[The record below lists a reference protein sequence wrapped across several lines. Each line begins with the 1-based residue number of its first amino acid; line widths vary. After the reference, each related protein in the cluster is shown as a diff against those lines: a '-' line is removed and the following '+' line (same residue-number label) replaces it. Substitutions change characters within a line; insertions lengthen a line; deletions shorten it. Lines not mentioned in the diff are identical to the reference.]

1 MVTAGYPAT
10 PPGDVSGS
18 VNQPPSD
25 PGIDRLEAVR
35 RLRRAVER
43 EPDSAEAHVRLGTAL
58 QEANDLEGAVA
69 AFRAA
74 AERDENF
81 WQGHF
86 RAGVALKGLGR
97 LAEAT
102 EALER
107 AARIVP
113 DDFIVRNVLVT
124 TLSGLG
130 RREEAVREG
139 QRALELKDRAAQEFF
154 RRSGFEGLRLT
165 RVSKPFAAGHPKRN
179 VIAFSL
185 WGDGPVY
192 TEGAIINAEISRY
205 IYGDWT
211 CRFYC
216 DNSVPKSVTQRL
228 AALGAQVVT
237 VDDELK
243 KVPGGLWRFFA
254 SDDPAVDRFLC
265 RDCDSR
271 LNTQERVA
279 VDEWIESGK
288 LFHVMRDHVYHM
300 ELILAG
306 MWGGVASALPN
317 LRELATKHWLFNRNR
332 WSDQYFLWGIVWPLV
347 RDDVF
352 SHDSHYRLGPS
363 VDFPKYGR
371 LPRHQH
377 VGGAAQDLGERARAP
392 APLAPVA
399 E

>member
-1 MVTAGYPAT
+1 MTEPPAH
-10 PPGDVSGS
+10 SG
-18 VNQPPSD
+18 N
-25 PGIDRLEAVR
+25 DRLEAAR
-35 RLRRAVER
+35 RLPQAAES
-43 EPDSAEAHVRLGTAL
+43 EPDSAEAHLRRGIAL
-58 QEANDLEGAVA
+58 QEANDLEAAVE

-74 AERDENF
+74 VVRDENF
-81 WQGHF
+81 WQAHF
-86 RAGVALKGLGR
+86 RSGVALKGLGR

-102 EALER
+102 AALER

-124 TLSGLG
+124 TLQGLG
-130 RREEAVREG
+130 RREDALREG

-154 RRSGFEGLRLT
+154 KRSGFEGLRLK
-165 RVSKPFAAGHPKRN
+165 RASKPFAAGHAKRN

-185 WGDGPVY
+185 WGDNPVY
-192 TEGAIINAEISRY
+192 TEGAVINAEIARY

-216 DNSVPKSVTQRL
+216 DDSVPKSVAQRL
-228 AALGAQVVT
+228 AARGAQVVM

-254 SDDPAVDRFLC
+254 ADDPAIDRFLC

-271 LNTQERVA
+271 LGTQERVA

-306 MWGGVASALPN
+306 MWGGVAGALPN
-317 LRELATKHWLFNRNR
+317 LRELATKRWLFNRNR

-352 SHDSHYRLGPS
+352 THDSHYRLGPS
-363 VDFPKYGR
+363 VEFPKYGR

-377 VGGAAQDLGERARAP
+377 VGGAAQDLGDRARGP
-392 APLAPVA
+392 APSAPVA